1 MPIKIKINTT
11 NQNKMLITAVG
22 DIYVYSSH
30 FGPGTT
36 INWELGTIGLHV
48 CIKTDYYII
57 LYKYFSWYWH
67 C

>member
-1 MPIKIKINTT
+1 
-11 NQNKMLITAVG
+11 MLITAVG

-36 INWELGTIGLHV
+36 MSWELGTIGLHV
-48 CIKTDYYII
+48 CSKTDYYII
-57 LYKYFSWYWH
+57 LFKYFSWYWH